1 MGLPFAADS
10 FSQMST
16 RPEIFIILF
25 CWGEVGRSG
34 HYNGSGR
41 KVQEIKRR
49 DANDEKRRKR
59 TRNLTLKGM

>member
-10 FSQMST
+10 FSQMPT

-25 CWGEVGRSG
+25 CWGEVG

-59 TRNLTLKGM
+59 TRNLSLKGM